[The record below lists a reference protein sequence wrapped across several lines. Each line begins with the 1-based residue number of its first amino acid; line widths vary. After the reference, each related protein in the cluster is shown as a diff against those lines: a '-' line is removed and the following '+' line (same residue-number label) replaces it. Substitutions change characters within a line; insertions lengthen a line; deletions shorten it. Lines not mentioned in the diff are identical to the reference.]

1 MYSKG
6 TQPYIYMYPFSP
18 KLPAN
23 IFISKVTG
31 NFYSYLLNP
40 HYAIVD
46 LLTFIYIIY
55 FDFLQQYQISI
66 SIPI

>member
-6 TQPYIYMYPFSP
+6 TQPYIYMHPLSP

-23 IFISKVTG
+23 ISNMTG
-31 NFYSYLLNP
+31 NFNSYLLNTY
-40 HYAIVD
+40 YAIVD

-66 SIPI
+66 IIPI

>member
-6 TQPYIYMYPFSP
+6 TQPYIYVYPLSP

-31 NFYSYLLNP
+31 NFNSYLLNP
-40 HYAIVD
+40 YYAIVD

-55 FDFLQQYQISI
+55 FNFLQQYQISI
-66 SIPI
+66 IIPI